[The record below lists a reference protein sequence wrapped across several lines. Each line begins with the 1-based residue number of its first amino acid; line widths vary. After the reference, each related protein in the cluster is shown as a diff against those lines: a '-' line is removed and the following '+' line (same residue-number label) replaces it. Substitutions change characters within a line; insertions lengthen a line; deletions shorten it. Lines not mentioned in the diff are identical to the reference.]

1 MFRTSFGPRLL
12 FFSSQMVEGAP
23 NNIPFQNFRFS
34 RPGPLKTGTI
44 EEGTAKNISAPVLI
58 FRAQMVKG
66 LEEIRNEQVEK
77 YFRRVL

>member
-1 MFRTSFGPRLL
+1 LRL
-12 FFSSQMVEGAP
+12 FFSSQTVEEGLP
-23 NNIPFQNFRFS
+23 TKIPSQNFRFS

-44 EEGTAKNISAPVLI
+44 EEGTAKNISTPVLI

-66 LEEIRNEQVEK
+66 LEEIRNEQGEK